1 MKVVKLLFIA
11 IMIFQT
17 TNAKKATVEE
27 ITIED
32 TQLVSELTDTI
43 TSDSVFYEERPEET
57 YEEVVYTPKQSIL
70 HIPININV
78 SLLENK
84 LNENFSGLL
93 YEDNNIEDDSLMIRA
108 WKERD
113 FKISYEQNILNYK
126 IPVKIWI
133 KKRFGLGF
141 THTDQEI
148 EGTIDIDMKT
158 AINFSKDWGLIT
170 KTEMLQYNWIKKPVL
185 KLGIVE
191 IPITSIVDKILKDN
205 KQLLNETVDETVKK
219 YVPLQNYI
227 QEIWES
233 VQNPIDISSSGYKA
247 WIKITPKYIYTTP
260 ITGKQGQINTTIGIK
275 CLSEIY
281 MDVPPKSTPKET
293 KMPRFQMFTNTDEQV
308 KVNLLADVPYTTVD
322 SIAND
327 LMKGE
332 QFGEGRHTIIVDSM
346 EIYGQKEKMMIG
358 VHVHGFINGAIYLE
372 GIPYFEQST
381 TSIRIKDVDY
391 KLQTKNVLAKIV
403 NLFYKKGLKKMIEE
417 KLIISLEDEFVLI
430 KESSRDELFNK
441 KLMENVYMNG
451 MLNQLNVEDIFLTPK
466 GLKIGI
472 ILSGKLNVRI
482 E

>member
-247 WIKITPKYIYTTP
+247 WIKITPKNIYTTP

-281 MDVPPKSTPKET
+281 MDVPPNESPKET

-417 KLIISLEDEFVLI
+417 KLIISLEDEFALI